1 MNSETILDAYRACI
15 AHAAPRGGMHPAL
28 ALALDYAGVSFAE
41 LTDCTIEYGGGL
53 YEIRFST
60 SWVHYHVF
68 ADLQFRSIPG
78 FLTEP
83 VIV

>member
-53 YEIRFST
+53 YEIRFPPRGYTIT
-60 SWVHYHVF
+60 S
-68 ADLQFRSIPG
+68 LQTCSPAPSPAFLRNRS
-78 FLTEP
+78 
-83 VIV
+83 